1 MRFVATVESDVGI
14 VKSTN
19 QDSVLLKHAS
29 TAVGEVLM
37 AIICDGMGGLSKGEL
52 ASKTVVM
59 EFAKWF
65 DEDFPFELEA
75 FNADVVAGKWTLML
89 KDLNNKIGRF
99 GTSNS
104 VELGTT
110 FTGVLFVGNEYICVH
125 VGDTRLYH
133 IGDAISQ
140 ITEDQTFIARE
151 IKSGRMTLEEAKVDK
166 RRNVLLQ
173 CIGASH
179 NIEPQII
186 HEKTERGIY
195 LLCSDGFR
203 HELTSNEMLETLAP
217 INLINK
223 KAMHAN
229 AEYLI
234 ERVKSRRERDNISV
248 VLIKAD

>member
-1 MRFVATVESDVGI
+1 MRFVATVESDIGI

-29 TAVGEVLM
+29 SAVGEVLM
-37 AIICDGMGGLSKGEL
+37 AAICDGMGGLSKGEL
-52 ASKTVVM
+52 ASKTVIL

-65 DEDFPFELEA
+65 DEELPFELKA
-75 FNADVVAGKWTLML
+75 FDPEVVAGKWVLML
-89 KDLNNKIGRF
+89 KDLNHRIGAY
-99 GTSNS
+99 GKQHS

-110 FTGVLFVGNEYICVH
+110 FTGVLFVGDEYVCVH
-125 VGDTRLYH
+125 VGDTRLYY
-133 IGDAISQ
+133 IADSLSQ
-140 ITEDQTFIARE
+140 LTEDQTYIARE
-151 IKSGRMTLEEAKVDK
+151 IKSGRMTPEEAKVDK

-173 CIGASH
+173 CIGASQS
-179 NIEPQII
+179 IVPQTF
-186 HEKTERGIY
+186 HGRTDRGIY

-203 HELTSNEMLETLAP
+203 HELTEQELLENLAP
-217 INLINK
+217 INLVNK